1 MREVFICDCETSF
14 SLCAFAALSAQVTD
28 TETRTMEEA
37 AACHLAGM
45 RTGSETET
53 AIESW
58 TETETETESA
68 IGRGKETETGVG
80 TGTGTANGIERGTET
95 EVERGIETGTGTGS
109 ETETGNETEMDRS
122 EVSNHLLYFQKDS
135 AYSNSFFSQI

>member
-58 TETETETESA
+58 TETETESA

-109 ETETGNETEMDRS
+109 ETETENETEMDRS

-135 AYSNSFFSQI
+135 AYSNSSFSQI